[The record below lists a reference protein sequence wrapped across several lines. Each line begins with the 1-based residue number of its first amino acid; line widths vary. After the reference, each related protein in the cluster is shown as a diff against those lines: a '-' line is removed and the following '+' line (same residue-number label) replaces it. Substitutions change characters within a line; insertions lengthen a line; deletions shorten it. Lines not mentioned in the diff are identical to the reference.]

1 MNLKIIFKC
10 IKEEDVTIHTSE
22 NRPEPSPG
30 LSQLCLPR
38 LAVRALA
45 ASARSHELCPEL
57 GLRDA
62 AAQGLFEELG
72 GDSSIFSQG
81 ELRCAAFRTS
91 VVDQMARGFFDRR
104 PDATGVGIWPLLGTR
119 GHRLSASRWVDIDAP
134 PLAEL
139 RQRFL
144 PRTPGWQQRAACL
157 CSAACVDFGGG
168 TGRRALYV
176 MDESVLPLNAEIMM
190 RVLDAISQR
199 ATSGSEVVLAFDARA
214 PLRPASALARSALE
228 LLLQDPAQ
236 SAEIA
241 RYPRLR
247 FVDPAVYGEGLR
259 TSLDGVNAVARL
271 QHGLGAPAF
280 VHLEVI

>member
-1 MNLKIIFKC
+1 
-10 IKEEDVTIHTSE
+10 VTSHTSE

-45 ASARSHELCPEL
+45 ACARSHELCPEL

-91 VVDQMARGFFDRR
+91 VVDHMARGFFERQ
-104 PDATGVGIWPLLGTR
+104 PNATGVGIWPLLGTR
-119 GHRLSASRWVDIDAP
+119 GQRLSVSRWVDIDAP
-134 PLAEL
+134 PIAEL

-144 PRTPGWQQRAACL
+144 PRTTGWQQRAACL
-157 CSAACVDFGGG
+157 CSAACVDFGGAAG
-168 TGRRALYV
+168 GRALYV
-176 MDESVLPLNAEIMM
+176 MDESVLPLNAEVMM

-214 PLRPASALARSALE
+214 PLRPTSARDPRSALE
-228 LLLQDPAQ
+228 LLLQDPTQ

-247 FVDPAVYGEGLR
+247 FVNPAVYGEGLR